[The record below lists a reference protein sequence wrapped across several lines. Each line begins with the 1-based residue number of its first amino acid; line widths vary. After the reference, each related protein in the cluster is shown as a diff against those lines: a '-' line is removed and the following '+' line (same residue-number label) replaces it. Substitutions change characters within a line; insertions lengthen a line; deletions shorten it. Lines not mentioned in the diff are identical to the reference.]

1 MAASAWAN
9 SRKTA
14 EELKDG
20 AIGLR
25 GPLLDEKIPAGT
37 MDPVLAQCK
46 AMYLVLE
53 DIFIAPATKDLDPEE
68 DLENLILMKNAVLAF
83 HKELWKLMTISDQLT
98 RTPGALDQVLLREQ
112 RADIVDKLLG
122 AISTY
127 LRLLPVFSELA
138 GRDWPASPE
147 VNDETPGKATA

>member
-1 MAASAWAN
+1 MAASAWAD

-20 AIGLR
+20 AIRLR
-25 GPLLDEKIPAGT
+25 GLLLDEKIPAGT

-46 AMYLVLE
+46 ALYLGLD
-53 DIFIAPATKDLDPEE
+53 DISIAPAAKDLDAE
-68 DLENLILMKNAVLAF
+68 DLENLITMKNAVLAF

-98 RTPGALDQVLLREQ
+98 RTPGTLDQVLLREQ
-112 RADIVDKLLG
+112 RADIVHKLLG